1 MSPERKVVLVSLYG
15 IENRGVRYIA
25 ASLKDA
31 GFHPVLVLLKRWVNN
46 DIEPPTDAEYRLVV
60 ELIAEQAPVLVGFGF
75 GAPYLGVVSEVTR
88 RLGERCDVPVLWG
101 GVHPTVCPDECIT
114 EADYVC
120 VGEGEHA
127 TVELCRALVDGA
139 PTGEI
144 PGLWT
149 RRGEIIEEGPPR
161 PLLQDLD
168 ALPLP
173 AYLYDDTFLVE
184 DGRCVQGD
192 PIVETAEYR
201 IYPARGCPYQCTYC
215 HAHVLR
221 RITKGTPGRFYRY
234 RSVESVIGELEAA
247 LRLLPRIR
255 RVKFDSDVFAFP
267 PSWIGEFSEAYRAR
281 VGIPFELLTYP
292 GELDEA
298 DLLLLKGAGLRKI
311 QTGIQSGSDRE
322 LAESYGRKSTA
333 GDILDLSAKASRVG
347 LEVAYDLIFDN
358 PMAGESDKRSVVE
371 LLLKLQRP
379 FNIYL
384 YSLTLFP
391 RTRLAEEFLVKGLVG
406 PEDIEGR
413 ATKSFRQFRLSFDWV
428 REPEEEFWIA
438 LTILAA
444 KRYVPRAVVR
454 RLMESRTLRQH
465 PAPLVALARVADVAK
480 AGVIATRML
489 LDGELTIFKLR
500 QYGTLKRLIS
510 Q

>member
-1 MSPERKVVLVSLYG
+1 MGARPTVVLVSPYG

-25 ASLKDA
+25 ASLEEA
-31 GFHPVLVLLKRWVNN
+31 GFHPVLVFFKRWVNN
-46 DIEPPTDAEYRLVV
+46 DIEPPTEREYELLAEHVTGLS
-60 ELIAEQAPVLVGFGF
+60 PVLVGIGF
-75 GAPYLGVVSEVTR
+75 GAPYLGVVTEATR
-88 RLGERCDVPVLWG
+88 RIRAASGAPVLWG
-101 GVHPTVCPDECIT
+101 GVHPTVCPDECIPV
-114 EADYVC
+114 ADFVC

-127 TVELCRALVDGA
+127 PVELARALADGT
-139 PTGEI
+139 PTAGI
-144 PGLWT
+144 PGLWS
-149 RRGEIIEEGPPR
+149 RRGDAVEQGPAR

-168 ALPLP
+168 SLPMP
-173 AYLYDDTFLVE
+173 AYLYRDTVLIE
-184 DGRCVQGD
+184 DNRCTAGD
-192 PIVETAEYR
+192 PIVGTVEYR

-247 LRLLPRIR
+247 RRILPRIR

-267 PSWIGEFSEAYRAR
+267 SAWIEEFCAAYRAR
-281 VGIPFELLTYP
+281 IGIPFELLTYP

-298 DLLLLKGAGLRKI
+298 DLRLLKDAGLRKL

-322 LAESYGRKSTA
+322 VAESYGRTSTA
-333 GDILDLSAKASRVG
+333 GDIMDLSAQASRVG
-347 LEVAYDLIFDN
+347 IEVAYDLIFDN
-358 PMAGESDKRSVVE
+358 PLAGEADKRAVIE
-371 LLLKLQRP
+371 LLLKLHRP

-391 RTRLAEEFLVKGLVG
+391 RTHLAEEFITKGLAG
-406 PEDIEGR
+406 PADIEGQ
-413 ATKSFRQFRLSFDWV
+413 ATKSFRQFRLSFDWP
-428 REPEEEFWIA
+428 RQPEEEFWIA

-444 KRYVPRAVVR
+444 KRVVPRSVVR
-454 RLMESRTLRQH
+454 RLMESRPLRAR
-465 PAPLVALARVADVAK
+465 PGPLVAAARVSDVAK
-480 AGVIATRML
+480 AGAIALRML
-489 LDGELTIFKLR
+489 RDGELTVFKLR